1 MSLSVL
7 GALRSLDEPRYRA
20 ELYRAWATAHAG
32 GLSHQVALD
41 GLPPSRSRPVEALRR
56 ALAFG
61 TRQQKPVGV
70 IVKTHPALLSSFE
83 AAVLVAGDE
92 ANQFG
97 TALPLLTDWFARE
110 SKRQL
115 RVRLLMGYPIFF
127 GVIASFA
134 ATLPVLYRSGRTAY
148 LTAIGIALV
157 TFTALGGVLLDLL
170 AGAELARRSVTM
182 VRFARALAGLMS
194 MGIPRG
200 RAVRLAADASGS
212 VELRRH
218 IAPRSDRELQTMPLA
233 RLLTGCRAVPAALL
247 SQAGVADATGE
258 YQATL
263 LRYAESVEGE
273 EAATR

>member
-7 GALRSLDEPRYRA
+7 GALRSLDEPRHRA
-20 ELYRAWATAHAG
+20 ELYRAWATAHSG

-41 GLPPSRSRPVEALRR
+41 GLPSSRSAHVEALRR

-92 ANQFG
+92 SNQFG

-134 ATLPVLYRSGRTAY
+134 ATLPVLYRKGRNAY
-148 LTAIGIALV
+148 VVGIGVALV
-157 TFTALGGVLLDLL
+157 TFASLGGILLDLL
-170 AGAELARRSVTM
+170 AGAELGRRNLTTA
-182 VRFARALAGLMS
+182 RFARALAGLLS

-200 RAVRLAADASGS
+200 RAVRLAVDASGS

-218 IAPRSDRELQTMPLA
+218 IAPRSERELQTMPLA
-233 RLLTGCRAVPAALL
+233 KLLTGCRAVPAALM
-247 SQAGVADATGE
+247 SQVSVADATGE
-258 YQATL
+258 YQQTM
-263 LRYAESVEGE
+263 LRYAESVEAE
-273 EAATR
+273 EA